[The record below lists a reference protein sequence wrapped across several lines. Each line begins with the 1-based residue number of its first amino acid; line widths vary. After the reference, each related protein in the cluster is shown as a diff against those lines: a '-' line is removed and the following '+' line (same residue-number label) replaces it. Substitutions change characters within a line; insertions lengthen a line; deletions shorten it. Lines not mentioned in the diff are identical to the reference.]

1 MRNGLVQQKVRGVD
15 GSKVRVNYAGYERT
29 IHKARIQPYTSERN
43 IIDDVDDI
51 ADSIHREKN
60 DDDINTCDDKE
71 STVKENY
78 DDTNA
83 NKHNDAKKNDD
94 DINDSVDDKEMK
106 V

>member
-71 STVKENY
+71 STVKGNY

-83 NKHNDAKKNDD
+83 DKHNDANDD